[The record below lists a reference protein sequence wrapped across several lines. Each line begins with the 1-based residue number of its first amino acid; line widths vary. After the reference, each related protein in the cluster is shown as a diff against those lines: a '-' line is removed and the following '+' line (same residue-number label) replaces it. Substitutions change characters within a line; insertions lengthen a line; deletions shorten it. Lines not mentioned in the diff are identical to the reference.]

1 MTARTG
7 WALSVALASSLW
19 AGQAL
24 AATLSL
30 GLTDAAGKP
39 LADAVVLVEPLDGPA
54 AVQPLA
60 HAEVAQSQ
68 RQFVP
73 TVSVITVGTKVDF
86 PNRDTVRHH
95 VYSFSDAKKF
105 EIKLYVGKPE
115 APLSFDKAGIV
126 VLGCNIHDQMAAWV
140 VVSDTP
146 WYGKSGANG
155 QLSVADVPAGR
166 YRLRSWH
173 PGLPPGSAGLEQTVT
188 VAATPFSSTI
198 KLPVR

>member
-1 MTARTG
+1 
-7 WALSVALASSLW
+7 V
-19 AGQAL
+19 L
-24 AATLSL
+24 AAPLNLSI
-30 GLTDAAGKP
+30 TDAANKP
-39 LADAVVLVEPLDGPA
+39 LADAVVLVEPLDTKV
-54 AVQPLA
+54 AVQPLVG
-60 HAEVAQSQ
+60 AEVAQAK

-126 VLGCNIHDQMAAWV
+126 VLGCNIHDQMAAWI

-146 WYGKSGANG
+146 WWGKSGADG
-155 QLSVADVPAGR
+155 QLSVADVPPGR

-173 PGLPPGSAGLEQTVT
+173 PGLPPGSPGLEQTVT
-188 VAATPFSSTI
+188 LGTTPFSSTI

>member
-7 WALSVALASSLW
+7 WALSVALASSVW

-24 AATLSL
+24 AATLNL
-30 GLTDAAGKP
+30 NLTDAAGKP
-39 LADAVVLVEPLDGPA
+39 LADAVVLVEPLDSKVPVPA
-54 AVQPLA
+54 LA
-60 HAEVAQSQ
+60 NAEVAQVQ

-73 TVSVITVGTKVDF
+73 TVTVITVGTKVDF

-126 VLGCNIHDQMAAWV
+126 VLGCNIHDQMAAWI

-146 WYGKSGANG
+146 WYGKSDAKG

-188 VAATPFSSTI
+188 VAATPLSSTI